1 MSVFPHTALSGG
13 VAAAALAALAT
24 AVTSIPALA
33 QYSKSQPPTKAARPA
48 VMRSPDWDRFSADI
62 TLKRTHVDASGTPKG
77 EFSPDVTYRWERTKN
92 GNGWKTRITLV
103 RQSQPIVQSA
113 NGTRP
118 LEVPVAVS
126 RMEDDEDGSPVRFYG
141 SDGRQIHVPTPE
153 ELAKLVPDVAAKR
166 PAAPPATA
174 PLQPSPSPRP
184 GTTGRDWADSILV
197 PRSKRDARRQSF
209 EREFGPSA
217 ERVRTLDRYVGTVGG
232 ARREV
237 LVDPESAVPVEVNVA
252 ADGVLVSHTTFDYEP
267 QADGSLLR
275 RKTRTEQRLSPSS
288 DDRLVSEIEL
298 SHVRFGRGGAR

>member
-1 MSVFPHTALSGG
+1 MSVFPHAALSGG
-13 VAAAALAALAT
+13 VAAAVLTALAT
-24 AVTSIPALA
+24 AVTSIPAFA
-33 QYSKSQPPTKAARPA
+33 QAGKSQPPAKAARPTVA
-48 VMRSPDWDRFSADI
+48 RAPDWDRFSADI
-62 TLKRTHVDASGTPKG
+62 TLKRTQLDASGTPKG

-103 RQSQPIVQSA
+103 RQSQPIVHSA

-141 SDGRQIHVPTPE
+141 PDGKAIRVPTQD
-153 ELAKLVPDVAAKR
+153 ELAKLVPDVAATR
-166 PAAPPATA
+166 PTPPAAAS
-174 PLQPSPSPRP
+174 LHPSPTPRP

-197 PRSKRDARRQSF
+197 PRSTRDARRQSF
-209 EREFGPSA
+209 EREFGGAA
-217 ERVRTLDRYVGTVGG
+217 ERVRELDRYVGTVGG

-237 LVDPESAVPVEVNVA
+237 LVDPASAVPVEVNVA

-267 QADGSLLR
+267 QPDGSLLR
-275 RKTRTEQRLSPSS
+275 RKTRTEQRLSPTS

-298 SHVRFGRGGAR
+298 RNVRFERGGGR